1 MATEHPPAPLPP
13 GSQAQVLSGLRVVEI
28 GQYVAAPLA
37 GTIFADLGADVVKV
51 ERPGGDPLRADP
63 ARFAA
68 WNRGKETVE
77 LDLRSAA
84 GKARLLDLVNEADL
98 LVENLRPGALDR
110 LGLAPASLRAGRPR
124 LVTCS
129 ISAWGSDGPSRD
141 EPGWEPLVH
150 ARAGA
155 QQGLFTGDDPMWLP
169 FPVASVSAALV
180 AVLGAGAALIKRAST
195 GYGQHVETSLLDAL
209 LFLNAAAIFH
219 REGHRPRI
227 IRHTKSPILRVFDTS
242 DGRAVMVN
250 LSGTERW
257 RELCR
262 LLGMDDGGLDYS
274 TPEGLAKLSDREWNR
289 AMLQEVMERFGAR
302 TADEWEGALLRQPA
316 AVAKCNSLAEWLASE
331 QARVDGLVVET
342 DDPVLGRVPLVGPPV
357 RIAVDATDPGG
368 RRPGRRH
375 GGEQGALGGHRIIDL
390 SSFWAG
396 PLASRL
402 LAELGADVVKVEPPG
417 GEGGFQMMPVL
428 PNIYVDANRSK
439 RGIVLD
445 LKTPEDRVRLLD
457 LVAASDV
464 VVENAMAGAWERLG
478 LDEAALRAVNP
489 RLVYARAKGFGVAG
503 PLAARPSFDYVV
515 QAATGMEMTQGGGV
529 RPVPVNFTA
538 NDYGTGLLLGAGVV
552 LALLGRARG
561 VAVTG
566 VDASL
571 ALTATVFQSEDVA
584 ALATGD
590 GVVPDRVGADL
601 WGPSMWFHLYRAT
614 DGWVTVCCVTDA
626 HRTGL
631 LRALG
636 LSDGGGGDGEDAVG
650 DGAAAPLV
658 EEVADAVGLLT
669 VSSVLAALR
678 AEGVPAAVSVHPSA
692 VPDDPQVVA
701 RELLRRYRHPAA
713 GRFVQVGLPSV
724 AVGGRAGGQGAGSDA
739 GAGAATDQEE
749 DGGGDVGGGVV
760 RRRPR

>member
-1 MATEHPPAPLPP
+1 M
-13 GSQAQVLSGLRVVEI
+13 LSGLRVVEV

-37 GTIFADLGADVVKV
+37 ATIFADLGATVVKV

-77 LDLRSAA
+77 LDLRTSTGADSLRA
-84 GKARLLDLVNEADL
+84 LVDEADL
-98 LVENLRPGALDR
+98 LLENLRPGALDR
-110 LGLAPASLRAGRPR
+110 LGLAPAALRAGRPR

-129 ISAWGSDGPSRD
+129 ITAWGSDGPSRD
-141 EPGWEPLVH
+141 EPGWESLVH

-227 IRHTKSPILRVFDTS
+227 VRQTKSPILRVFDAA
-242 DGRAVMVN
+242 DGGAVMVN

-262 LLGMDDGGLDYS
+262 VLGMDDGGLDYS
-274 TPEGLAKLSDREWNR
+274 TPEGLSRLSDREWNGD
-289 AMLQEVMERFGAR
+289 MLQRVIEGFGAR
-302 TADEWEGALLRQPA
+302 TADEWEEALLAQPA
-316 AVAKCNSLAEWLASE
+316 AVAKCNTLAEWLAHE
-331 QARVDGLVVET
+331 QARVDHLVVET

-357 RIAVDATDPGG
+357 RIAVGAGE
-368 RRPGRRH
+368 RWPGRRH
-375 GGEQGALGGHRIIDL
+375 GGEQGALGGHRIVDL

-478 LDEAALRAVNP
+478 LAEDALRAVNP
-489 RLVYARAKGFGVAG
+489 ALVYARAKGFGVAG
-503 PLAARPSFDYVV
+503 PLASRPSFDYVI

-529 RPVPVNFTA
+529 RPLPVNFTA
-538 NDYGTGLLLGAGVV
+538 NDYGTGLLLGAGIV

-584 ALATGD
+584 ALALAGA
-590 GVVPDRVGADL
+590 VPDRVGADL
-601 WGPSMWFHLYRAT
+601 WGPSMWFHLYRAK

-626 HRTGL
+626 HRAGF

-636 LSDGGGGDGEDAVG
+636 LFGGGLDTDG
-650 DGAAAPLV
+650 DGATAPLV
-658 EEVADAVGLLT
+658 DEVADAVGLLT
-669 VSSVLAALR
+669 VEAALSALR
-678 AEGVPAAVSVHPSA
+678 SEGVPAARSVHPSA

-701 RELLRRYRHPAA
+701 RDLLRRYRHPAA
-713 GRFVQVGLPSV
+713 GRFVQVGLPLSLSV
-724 AVGGRAGGQGAGSDA
+724 DAPAVKGPAPTPAP
-739 GAGAATDQEE
+739 
-749 DGGGDVGGGVV
+749 V
-760 RRRPR
+760 RRRIKKAASASASASA

>member
-1 MATEHPPAPLPP
+1 M
-13 GSQAQVLSGLRVVEI
+13 R
-28 GQYVAAPLA
+28 
-37 GTIFADLGADVVKV
+37 
-51 ERPGGDPLRADP
+51 
-63 ARFAA
+63 
-68 WNRGKETVE
+68 
-77 LDLRSAA
+77 
-84 GKARLLDLVNEADL
+84 DLVDEADL
-98 LVENLRPGALDR
+98 LLENLRPGALER
-110 LGLAPASLRAGRPR
+110 LGLAPATLRAGRPR

-129 ISAWGSDGPSRD
+129 ITAWGTDGPSRD

-155 QQGLFTGDDPMWLP
+155 QQGLFSGDDPMWLP
-169 FPVASVSAALV
+169 FPVASVAAALV

-219 REGHRPRI
+219 RDGHRPRI
-227 IRHTKSPILRVFDTS
+227 VRQTKSPILRVFDTA
-242 DGRAVMVN
+242 GGGAVMVN

-262 LLGMDDGGLDYS
+262 VLGMDDGGLDYS
-274 TPEGLAKLSDREWNR
+274 TPEGLSRLSDREWNR
-289 AMLQEVMERFGAR
+289 DVLQRVIARFGAR
-302 TADEWEGALLRQPA
+302 TAEEWETALLAQPA
-316 AVAKCNSLAEWLASE
+316 AVAKCNSLAEWLAHD
-331 QARVDGLVVET
+331 QARLDHLVVDT

-357 RIAVDATDPGG
+357 RIAAGPGQP
-368 RRPGRRH
+368 RPGRRH
-375 GGEQGALGGHRIIDL
+375 GGEQGALGGHRIVDL

-445 LKTPEDRVRLLD
+445 LKTPEDRLRLLD

-478 LDEAALRAVNP
+478 LAEDALRAVNP
-489 RLVYARAKGFGVAG
+489 ALVYARAKGFGVAG
-503 PLAARPSFDYVV
+503 PLASRPSFDYVV
-515 QAATGMEMTQGGGV
+515 QAATGMEMTQGGGG

-538 NDYGTGLLLGAGVV
+538 NDYGTGLLLGAGIV

-571 ALTATVFQSEDVA
+571 ALTATRVPVRGRGGVDGQGCRAGPGGRRPGGPVHVVPPLWSQGRV
-584 ALATGD
+584 GD
-590 GVVPDRVGADL
+590 GLLRDR
-601 WGPSMWFHLYRAT
+601 GPPA
-614 DGWVTVCCVTDA
+614 
-626 HRTGL
+626 GL

-636 LSDGGGGDGEDAVG
+636 LFGRDSGGDGAS
-650 DGAAAPLV
+650 APLAD
-658 EEVADAVGLLT
+658 EVADALGLLT
-669 VSSVLAALR
+669 VDAALSALR
-678 AEGVPAAVSVHPSA
+678 SEGVPVARSIHPSA
-692 VPDDPQVVA
+692 VPDDPQVEA

-713 GRFVQVGLPSV
+713 GRFVQVGLPLSLSV
-724 AVGGRAGGQGAGSDA
+724 DAPAVKGPAPTPAP
-739 GAGAATDQEE
+739 
-749 DGGGDVGGGVV
+749 V
-760 RRRPR
+760 RRRIKKAASASATAASSSTAAAV